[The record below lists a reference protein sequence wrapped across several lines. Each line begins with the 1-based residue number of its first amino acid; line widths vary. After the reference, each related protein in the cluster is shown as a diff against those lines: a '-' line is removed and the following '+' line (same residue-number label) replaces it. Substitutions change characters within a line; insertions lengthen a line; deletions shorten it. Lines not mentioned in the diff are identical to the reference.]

1 MKCECMSVYR
11 NGGKT
16 LSQSIIKL
24 QKKKKKR
31 NHNNKEWRHDITKK
45 KKNKETV
52 LLRYVLRFLF
62 CSFIANRKGD

>member
-16 LSQSIIKL
+16 LNQAISKL
-24 QKKKKKR
+24 QKKKKR
-31 NHNNKEWRHDITKK
+31 NHNNMEWRHNITKK

-62 CSFIANRKGD
+62 CSFIVNRKGD